1 LGNIGRSGELDVGR
15 VIKTKKNTVALR
27 TAKNEHEFSLIYMRL
42 FYNSGFPLHVTRILS
57 YRRYML

>member
-27 TAKNEHEFSLIYMRL
+27 MAKNKHEFTGLALMI
-42 FYNSGFPLHVTRILS
+42 H
-57 YRRYML
+57 